1 MDKKTASEII
11 AKTKD
16 DYNRMAVEFARTRG
30 GLARRSPTKPWRSGG
45 ESSLPQDLLDLKRY
59 IVKGDKNLDLGC
71 GNGRFSELFEDED
84 YVGVDVSEEL
94 VKIAQIKYPLKKFA
108 VLDAPDI
115 VERSTFSVQRENTKS
130 DTQRAAGL
138 PFQDGTF
145 DKVFCLAVVHH
156 IPSAEF
162 RRAFLAEAKRV
173 LKPGGLLILTA
184 WYLLD
189 KPKTWRELAKM
200 ALLKIAGRNKMDLG
214 DILVPFKDS
223 KGTVLAERYVHTF
236 SVAELRKL
244 VEKQGFK
251 IESAGLVS
259 RGKNRNVEVVGK

>member
-30 GLARRSPTKPWRSGG
+30 GLARRGPTKPWRSRG

-94 VKIAQIKYPLKKFA
+94 MRLAKEKYPN
-108 VLDAPDI
+108 
-115 VERSTFSVQRENTKS
+115 REFVSINATN
-130 DTQRAAGL
+130 L
-138 PFQDGTF
+138 PFPDNSF
-145 DKVFCLAVVHH
+145 DKVFCLAVIHH
-156 IPSAEF
+156 IPSKQM
-162 RRAFLAEAKRV
+162 RQAFLAEAKRV

-223 KGTVLAERYVHTF
+223 KGKVLAERYVHVF
-236 SVAELRKL
+236 SVREMNQL
-244 VEKQGFK
+244 VQSSEFK
-251 IESAGLVS
+251 VESSGLVS
-259 RGKNRNVEVVGK
+259 RGRNRNVEVVGRK